1 MPRSVYKLL
10 IPLLF
15 LIFILVAVF
24 KNDPQS
30 DAPKTQRE
38 RSKTTEF
45 DPSQFL
51 VRPFFVKENQVALAL
66 DGGAFPVAKGEVPS
80 IAIGKNILRTVHLAW
95 VHDWSEADC
104 RNTFKNLH
112 ALYNSEQGAA
122 LPAVKIYLNPI
133 FSDPA
138 GEELHRAMLQVLSRS
153 QVRENYLIL
162 ANEISTGKLL
172 PDPEAIRKR
181 MEELDPMM
189 IDDWTTRLDWFENDI
204 EKTFATAKI
213 QQARN
218 TAILGQQSPTQ
229 LISMLAILPSQ
240 ATTQEISDFIQDA
253 NTKQRTWLQK
263 APPTEP

>member
-1 MPRSVYKLL
+1 MPRAAYKLL
-10 IPLLF
+10 IPLVILS
-15 LIFILVAVF
+15 FILVVMF
-24 KNDPQS
+24 KNAPQS
-30 DAPKTQRE
+30 DAQKTQGE
-38 RSKTTEF
+38 TANTIEF
-45 DPSQFL
+45 DSSRFL

-80 IAIGKNILRTVHLAW
+80 IVIGNNILRTVHLAW
-95 VHDWSEADC
+95 VHDWSDADC
-104 RNTFKNLH
+104 RKTFNNLQ

-122 LPAVKIYLNPI
+122 LPALKIYLNPV
-133 FSDPA
+133 FADPA

-181 MEELDPMM
+181 MEDLDPMM

-204 EKTFATAKI
+204 EKTFSVAKI

-218 TAILGQQSPTQ
+218 AAILGPQSPAQ
-229 LISMLAILPSQ
+229 LTSMLAILPSQ
-240 ATTQEISDFIQDA
+240 ATTQIISDFIQDA
-253 NTKQRTWLQK
+253 NTKQRTWLQN
-263 APPTEP
+263 APPIEH